1 MFLVTYD
8 RTSSYVLTTVL
19 VLLKKL
25 KKYKTLKSSWGEKAK
40 TYGII

>member
-1 MFLVTYD
+1 MIFVTYA
-8 RTSSYVLTTVL
+8 RTSSYVITVL

-25 KKYKTLKSSWGEKAK
+25 MKYKTLKSSWGEKAK